1 MRKKFDEELRH
12 LNNLLLEMAMLNES
26 AIKKAIS
33 LLDEKDEKTAEE
45 VSNYEERT
53 DVYEGIIQ
61 KQCLKIFVEQQPA
74 AGDLRR
80 VSSAL
85 KMITDME
92 RIGDNARDI
101 AEICMMLPHD
111 YDTSR
116 FPLIKQMADST
127 ISLLNKSIDSFVNLD
142 MDSAKKIDQEDD
154 VIDNYFVMIRDELI
168 DIIKSDFDPA
178 AAIDFIMIAKYLER
192 IADHAVN
199 IAKWVMFSIEGWFNA
214 NLCSRRWHINI
225 KINWI
230 FT

>member
-12 LNNLLLEMAMLNES
+12 LNNLLLEMAMLNET
-26 AIKKAIS
+26 AIKKSIS
-33 LLDEKDEKTAEE
+33 LLDKKDEAIAEE

-74 AGDLRR
+74 ASDLRR

-101 AEICMMLPHD
+101 AEICMMLPDD
-111 YDTSR
+111 YALNK
-116 FPLIKQMADST
+116 FPLVKQMAEAT
-127 ISLLNKSIDSFVNLD
+127 ITLLNKSIDSFVNMD
-142 MDSAKKIDQEDD
+142 IDSANKIDDEDD
-154 VIDNYFVMIRDELI
+154 VVDNYFVMIRDELI

-178 AAIDFIMIAKYLER
+178 AAIDIIMIAKYLER
-192 IADHAVN
+192 ISDHAVN
-199 IAKWVMFSIEGWFNA
+199 IAKWVIFSIKG
-214 NLCSRRWHINI
+214 
-225 KINWI
+225 
-230 FT
+230 